1 MRDVDHRVIVAAG
14 PTGRQA
20 TAHGPTVPTRD
31 VIAWDD
37 GQASLWHGGGFRK
50 SRIAT
55 AGWTLAALS
64 LVVHLGRLDS
74 ALRTART
81 ARKAQAKEP
90 GPPPARLE
98 FADEF
103 V

>member
-1 MRDVDHRVIVAAG
+1 
-14 PTGRQA
+14 
-20 TAHGPTVPTRD
+20 VPTRD